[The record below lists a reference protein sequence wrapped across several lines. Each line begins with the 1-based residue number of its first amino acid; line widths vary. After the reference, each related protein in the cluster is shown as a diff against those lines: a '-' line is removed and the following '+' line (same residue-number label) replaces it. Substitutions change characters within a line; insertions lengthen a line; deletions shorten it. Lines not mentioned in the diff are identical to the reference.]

1 MDKKV
6 MIGIIVVVVVALAAV
21 AAFAYMNNNSDPAK
35 DDNHIE
41 IKQKFSVGDSHVMH
55 VSGNMGEIVIDED
68 TPITIKAV
76 NADGTYEV
84 EVNDGEEKE
93 IETMSWKEISEKI
106 APSIDDLNKQIKEQ
120 TGKDIGLKKTGTEV
134 LKGTAFGDI
143 KCDKYEFSYSESGS
157 TIKVSAYLD
166 CNKGI
171 LMKVDAN
178 YDLKELG
185 KVSVNLVLKSSKM
198 VGVTN

>member
-55 VSGNMGEIVIDED
+55 MSGNMGEIVIDED

-93 IETMSWKEISEKI
+93 IETMSWK
-106 APSIDDLNKQIKEQ
+106 
-120 TGKDIGLKKTGTEV
+120 
-134 LKGTAFGDI
+134 
-143 KCDKYEFSYSESGS
+143 GS
-157 TIKVSAYLD
+157 LRRSLPLSMI
-166 CNKGI
+166 
-171 LMKVDAN
+171 
-178 YDLKELG
+178 
-185 KVSVNLVLKSSKM
+185 
-198 VGVTN
+198 